1 VTNPLQGDL
10 FAPRTD
16 ALQLPERVPMLA
28 LHARFARRVE
38 LGIKTI
44 ETRTWPWPYP
54 PGWLVIC
61 ASKALGGVPLDPP
74 GVTVPDEECPLQ
86 ALTCLVWIAGSRP
99 LLPEDERAAC
109 FYAEGRFSFPHR
121 AQNGRGCV
129 FLLIH
134 LHEVAVRCKSLFDP
148 LRAVGDIRRIQ
159 CSNRFGIFF
168 EKFCGALIVA
178 CLFDV

>member
-1 VTNPLQGDL
+1 
-10 FAPRTD
+10 
-16 ALQLPERVPMLA
+16 MLA

-109 FYAEGRFSFPHR
+109 FYAEGRFAWPISKLHRFPRPVPLAELGLTR
-121 AQNGRGCV
+121 APQK
-129 FLLIH
+129 FQH
-134 LHEVAVRCKSLFDP
+134 LD
-148 LRAVGDIRRIQ
+148 RAVVVRAL
-159 CSNRFGIFF
+159 
-168 EKFCGALIVA
+168 GAA
-178 CLFDV
+178 TN